1 MVVTACILRSVFLT
15 LFLSASAGDFAVLI
29 TFRNFRRGLT

>member
-29 TFRNFRRGLT
+29 TFRSFRKGLT